1 MGYVIVAGM
10 KAADKALYEFIRA
23 DVIRAGLDKT
33 SLIRNIVSKLLFLF
47 DADYVA
53 VFHCDSFADELDQ
66 TLCLAAALQTHDQL
80 NHFVHSPFQ
89 L

>member
-1 MGYVIVAGM
+1 MFRKQFFG
-10 KAADKALYEFIRA
+10 AL
-23 DVIRAGLDKT
+23 
-33 SLIRNIVSKLLFLF
+33 
-47 DADYVA
+47 VA